1 MLAVGAVGLGS
12 AYATT
17 GAAEAGRG
25 AASAPPTS
33 PATTAGGALALDG
46 VPPLGGLPG
55 LAPGAPAATHAAR
68 VAISARAQRRD
79 LLVGWR
85 ISVDGALSADT
96 RRHVVALQER
106 RGRGWLTMAWAATG
120 RSGRYSLGFRPA
132 TPGRLSLRVRF
143 AGDRT
148 SAPALAGL
156 GAIDVYR
163 LAGASWY
170 GPGGPLACG
179 GTLTEARLGVAHKTL
194 PCGTMVSLRHGSRT
208 VRVPVIDR
216 GPYVAGRDYDLTPAT
231 KRALGFGDT
240 GEVWATS

>member
-17 GAAEAGRG
+17 GAAEADRG
-25 AASAPPTS
+25 AAAAPPTS
-33 PATTAGGALALDG
+33 PATTGGALALDG
-46 VPPLGGLPG
+46 VPPLAGGLG
-55 LAPGAPAATHAAR
+55 LAPAAHASS
-68 VAISARAQRRD
+68 VAISASTRHRN
-79 LLVGWR
+79 LLVGRR
-85 ISVDGALSADT
+85 ISVDGALRANAQQ
-96 RRHVVALQER
+96 HVVALQER
-106 RGRGWLTMAWAATG
+106 RGSGWLTVARGTTS
-120 RSGRYSLGFRPA
+120 RSGAYSLGFSPA

-148 SAPALAGL
+148 SAPAAAGL
-156 GAIDVYR
+156 GVVNVYR
-163 LAGASWY
+163 VAGASWY

-179 GTLTEARLGVAHKTL
+179 GTLTDSRLGVAHRTL
-194 PCGTMVSLRHGSRT
+194 PCGTLVNLRHGSRT